1 MQLLREMGMPV
12 VFDADSLHIIKGDPA
27 LVRGWHN
34 AILTPNRA
42 EFARLAA
49 AVGVQVDE
57 ADPSQQLQ
65 EVRTDPG
72 L

>member
-1 MQLLREMGMPV
+1 MILLRKMNKPV
-12 VFDADSLHIIKGDPA
+12 VFDADSLHIIKGEPA

-57 ADPSQQLQ
+57 ADPSKQLK
-65 EVRTDPG
+65 EVSAS
-72 L
+72 